1 MTYTPTPQQLRDAD
15 RRGRDMAAP
24 DQQLNAAL
32 RQAEGY
38 RNFLASLTG
47 LLTAVFVLKGQED
60 LSKLADTP
68 RCWVIGLLIAGF
80 LALIA
85 ASWLGVLAVHGRPGE
100 EILLEAGR
108 LLRYERKRTK
118 TVWLLVECARWLALA
133 GVLCVAA
140 AVIVTW
146 VAPGEKATA
155 PAHSSG
161 RGQEAGAVS
170 VPHAFVRDVL

>member
-1 MTYTPTPQQLRDAD
+1 MTFTPTPRQLRDAD
-15 RRGRDMAAP
+15 RRGREAASP
-24 DQQLNAAL
+24 DRQLQTAM

-60 LSKLADTP
+60 LSKLGDPT

-80 LALIA
+80 VALVA
-85 ASWLGVLAVHGRPGE
+85 ASWLGVVAVHGRPGE

-118 TVWLLVECARWLALA
+118 TIWRLVECARWLALA

-146 VAPGEKATA
+146 IAPGK
-155 PAHSSG
+155 
-161 RGQEAGAVS
+161 
-170 VPHAFVRDVL
+170 

>member
-1 MTYTPTPQQLRDAD
+1 MNFTAQQLRDAD
-15 RRGRDMAAP
+15 RRARELSSP
-24 DQQLNAAL
+24 ERQLQAAL
-32 RQAEGY
+32 HQAEGY

-68 RCWVIGLLIAGF
+68 RWIATGLLVTGF

-100 EILLEAGR
+100 EIMLEAGR
-108 LLRYERKRTK
+108 LLQYEKDRTRR
-118 TVWLLVECARWLALA
+118 VWLLVEWARWLALL
-133 GVLCVAA
+133 GVLAVAS

-146 VAPGEKATA
+146 VWPGKK
-155 PAHSSG
+155 
-161 RGQEAGAVS
+161 
-170 VPHAFVRDVL
+170 

>member
-1 MTYTPTPQQLRDAD
+1 MTFTPTPQQLRDAD
-15 RRGRDMAAP
+15 RRCREMASP
-24 DQQLNAAL
+24 ERQLQAAL
-32 RQAEGY
+32 HQAEGY

-47 LLTAVFVLKGQED
+47 LLAAVFVLKGQED

-68 RCWVIGLLIAGF
+68 RWWVIGLLIAGF

-108 LLRYERKRTK
+108 LLRYEKKRTK
-118 TVWLLVECARWLALA
+118 TIWLLVECARWLALV

-146 VAPGEKATA
+146 VAPGGK
-155 PAHSSG
+155 
-161 RGQEAGAVS
+161 
-170 VPHAFVRDVL
+170 

>member
-1 MTYTPTPQQLRDAD
+1 MTFTPTPRQLRDAD
-15 RRGRDMAAP
+15 RRGREAASP
-24 DQQLNAAL
+24 DRQLQTAM

-60 LSKLADTP
+60 LSKLADPT
-68 RCWVIGLLIAGF
+68 RWWVTGLLIAGF
-80 LALIA
+80 VALVA
-85 ASWLGVLAVHGRPGE
+85 ASWLGVVAVHGRPGE

-108 LLRYERKRTK
+108 LLRYEKKRTK
-118 TVWLLVECARWLALA
+118 TIWRLVECARWLALA

-146 VAPGEKATA
+146 IAPGK
-155 PAHSSG
+155 
-161 RGQEAGAVS
+161 
-170 VPHAFVRDVL
+170 

>member
-1 MTYTPTPQQLRDAD
+1 MTFTHTPQQLRDAD
-15 RRGRDMAAP
+15 RRGRETASP
-24 DQQLNAAL
+24 ERQLQAAL
-32 RQAEGY
+32 HQAEGY

-47 LLTAVFVLKGQED
+47 LLAAVFVLKGQED
-60 LSKLADTP
+60 LSQLADTP
-68 RCWVIGLLIAGF
+68 RWWVIRLLIAGF

-108 LLRYERKRTK
+108 LLRYEKKRTK
-118 TVWLLVECARWLALA
+118 TIWLLVEWARWLALA

-146 VAPGEKATA
+146 VAPGGK
-155 PAHSSG
+155 
-161 RGQEAGAVS
+161 
-170 VPHAFVRDVL
+170 

>member
-1 MTYTPTPQQLRDAD
+1 MTFTPTPQQLRDAD
-15 RRGRDMAAP
+15 RRGRETASP
-24 DQQLNAAL
+24 DRQLQAAL
-32 RQAEGY
+32 HQAEGY

-47 LLTAVFVLKGQED
+47 LLAAVFVLKGQED

-68 RCWVIGLLIAGF
+68 RWWVTELLITGF

-100 EILLEAGR
+100 EILLEASR
-108 LLRYERKRTK
+108 LLRYEKKRTK
-118 TVWLLVECARWLALA
+118 TIWLLVEWARWLALA

-146 VAPGEKATA
+146 VAPGGK
-155 PAHSSG
+155 
-161 RGQEAGAVS
+161 
-170 VPHAFVRDVL
+170 